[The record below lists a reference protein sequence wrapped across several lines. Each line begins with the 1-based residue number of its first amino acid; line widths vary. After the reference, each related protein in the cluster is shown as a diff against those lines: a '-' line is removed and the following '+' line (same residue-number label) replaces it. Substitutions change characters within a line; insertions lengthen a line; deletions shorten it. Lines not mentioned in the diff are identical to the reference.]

1 MAGPAHERAP
11 GCAGDPLSRFE
22 VIRRD
27 GLARI
32 SHLSV
37 EGRDIV
43 LPSAGEADTLFP
55 GLAGSS
61 LENVPLDADP
71 GFAARYL
78 PAGETLPVRVHPAV
92 DRDVGSGTCVMVPCW
107 HTALADPRKYVEWL
121 VRLKERLPPDTAFY
135 APAAAVPSNISL
147 LCYTGFDL
155 FDFTAVD
162 LASARGEFCLPEG
175 VFPADLM
182 EEGACSCP
190 GCREGDLFRH
200 NRAALLRE
208 LALVRMHIAS
218 SSLRDL
224 VESRSRMDSRYVSII
239 RFLDRESHFLEPR
252 IPVSRPG
259 TFLATSGESLFRTE
273 VRRFADRVVNRYIP
287 PAADVAVLLPC
298 SAKKPYFL
306 SQSHRR
312 FMEAVSGRALELIV
326 TSPLGLVPRD
336 LERVY
341 PAAHYDVPVTGY
353 WDAEEKAWI
362 AGVIAQ
368 FFRKHRFR
376 RVIAHL
382 EGGALDAAGMAA
394 EMASIDLE
402 CTTGGDRATSRAAL
416 NALSGALSGEKPVT
430 HDLVRATASYQFDTA
445 VDTKGFTLK
454 ERFPDLKVFRG
465 MEPLFSL
472 DPGTGL
478 LRPTFGG
485 WELIPAGYRVEI
497 DAFVPSGDILA
508 PGVVGA
514 DPRIREGDEVLV
526 TGPLAVATGR
536 AAMPGP
542 EMVRSR
548 RGVAVK
554 VRKVK
559 TPGGKHV

>member
-1 MAGPAHERAP
+1 M
-11 GCAGDPLSRFE
+11 SRFE
-22 VIRRD
+22 VTRRD

-37 EGRDIV
+37 GGQDIV
-43 LPSAGEADTLFP
+43 LPSVEEVDAIFP
-55 GLAGSS
+55 SLAGSS
-61 LENVPLDADP
+61 LENVPLDANH
-71 GFAARYL
+71 GFAARYF
-78 PAGETLPVRVHPAV
+78 PAGDTQPVWIHPAV
-92 DRDVGSGTCVMVPCW
+92 ERDVGSGVCVMVPCW
-107 HTALADPRKYVEWL
+107 HTALADPRKYVGWL
-121 VRLKERLPPDTAFY
+121 VRLKERLPPDIAFY
-135 APAAAVPSNISL
+135 APATAVPSNISL

-162 LASARGEFCLPEG
+162 LASARGQFCLPEG
-175 VFPADLM
+175 VFPGDLM
-182 EEGACSCP
+182 EEGVCSCP

-200 NRAALLRE
+200 NRAVLLSE

-224 VESRSRMDSRYVSII
+224 VESRSRMESRYVSII

-252 IPVSRPG
+252 IPVSRPV
-259 TFLATSGESLFRTE
+259 TLRATSGESLYRIE

-298 SAKKPYFL
+298 SAKKPYSL
-306 SQSHRR
+306 SQSHRK
-312 FMEAVSGRALELIV
+312 FMEAISGRALELIV

-353 WDAEEKAWI
+353 WDAEEKACI
-362 AGVIAQ
+362 AGIIAQ

-382 EGGALDAAGMAA
+382 EGGALDAVGMAA
-394 EMASIDLE
+394 EMASIVLE
-402 CTTGGDRATSRAAL
+402 CTTRGDRATSHPAL
-416 NALSGALSGEKPVT
+416 KTLCGALSGERPVI
-430 HDLVRATASYQFDTA
+430 HDIVRATASYQFDTA
-445 VDTKGFTLK
+445 VETKGFTMK
-454 ERFPDLKVFRG
+454 ERLPDLKVFRG
-465 MEPLFSL
+465 REPLFSL

-478 LRPTFGG
+478 LRPTFEG
-485 WELIPAGYRVEI
+485 WELIPDGYRVEI

-526 TGPLAVATGR
+526 TGPLAIATGR

-542 EMVRSR
+542 EMVRSC